1 MIFIYKKSQYNET
14 ISVLNESY
22 QKLTSISSIK
32 PLGIEEW
39 GIDSATNTKTT
50 LNTLAQDK
58 SHKIRILS
66 TWNEGPIGGIDR
78 RIEKYLQIFSAYRE
92 GISNSFYLSSE
103 FNPALIT
110 AKWIKLNAKE
120 SIKC

>member
-1 MIFIYKKSQYNET
+1 MKPSVYKLFISKINFDILNKT
-14 ISVLNESY
+14 I
-22 QKLTSISSIK
+22 
-32 PLGIEEW
+32 GIEEW
-39 GIDSATNTKTT
+39 GIASATNTKTN

-58 SHKIRILS
+58 FPKIRILS
-66 TWNEGPIGGIDR
+66 TWNEGPVGGINR

-92 GISNSFYLSSE
+92 GISSFYLSSE

-120 SIKC
+120 SINC